1 MFSYMDYGKGR
12 NNGKGRKWACALRSL
27 GFLHGYFLSHRN
39 CRKHRNLF
47 FSARIFLFKLSHGLH
62 RCFHIWITEKD
73 GNDGNLLL
81 YYMIVEGG
89 VGVFAYNTLNF
100 IVLRYICGCLGRW
113 HFGMSDMVRLFG
125 VPFGI

>member
-1 MFSYMDYGKGR
+1 MRRFTDITDIFR
-12 NNGKGRKWACALRSL
+12 LR
-27 GFLHGYFLSHRN
+27 
-39 CRKHRNLF
+39 
-47 FSARIFLFKLSHGLH
+47 
-62 RCFHIWITEKD
+62 ITEKD

-125 VPFGI
+125 VPFGIQFFFFTLMSLFDFLKSIIY

>member
-1 MFSYMDYGKGR
+1 LNTWVVCDVRCLVLDYGKDGKDGKYG
-12 NNGKGRKWACALRSL
+12 NGLALRARWVFSTDI
-27 GFLHGYFLSHRN
+27 FCPTEIAESTEIY
-39 CRKHRNLF
+39 F

-89 VGVFAYNTLNF
+89 CRCV
-100 IVLRYICGCLGRW
+100 CL
-113 HFGMSDMVRLFG
+113 
-125 VPFGI
+125 

>member
-1 MFSYMDYGKGR
+1 MGLLF
-12 NNGKGRKWACALRSL
+12 ALAGVSPRIFFVPQKL
-27 GFLHGYFLSHRN
+27 QKAQKFI
-39 CRKHRNLF
+39 

-62 RCFHIWITEKD
+62 RCFHIWITEKFGND

-125 VPFGI
+125 VPFGIQKFFFHTDVPF